1 MFSRLLQQSKIYGLS
16 RVCGGGSLTSNIQ
29 PVLFSL
35 NHHPE
40 RPVPLSL
47 PQPPQS
53 QQYRSRWT
61 KAKKKRT
68 ARYAYRQELKE
79 KGIEL
84 TKPPYYFPKDTPVTN
99 AVSSQERS
107 LEIQEHDA
115 KATAE
120 LQNRLQ
126 VASQNPLLRHHMN
139 GVQMS
144 DRVRKLFDIHNGNQ
158 QEVVQAQKQKGMELF
173 QLRPGDTGSSAVQV
187 IALTTRIQQLQ
198 THMSTHKKDKH
209 SKRGMDALYIR
220 RRKTLDY
227 MERKDFESY
236 RRVVKTLGLS
246 RS

>member
-1 MFSRLLQQSKIYGLS
+1 MFARLLQQSKVYGLS
-16 RVCGGGSLTSNIQ
+16 YVCHGSIQ
-29 PVLFSL
+29 PALFSL
-35 NHHPE
+35 TNLA
-40 RPVPLSL
+40 PLSRPMPM

-53 QQYRSRWT
+53 QQCRSRWT

-84 TKPPYYFPKDTPVTN
+84 TKPPYYFPKDTPVKN
-99 AVSSQERS
+99 AVTSQERS
-107 LEIQEHDA
+107 VEIKEHDA
-115 KATAE
+115 KVTVE

-126 VASQNPLLRHHMN
+126 LANQTPLLRHHMS

-198 THMSTHKKDKH
+198 THMATHKKDKH
-209 SKRGMDALYIR
+209 SKKGMDALYIR